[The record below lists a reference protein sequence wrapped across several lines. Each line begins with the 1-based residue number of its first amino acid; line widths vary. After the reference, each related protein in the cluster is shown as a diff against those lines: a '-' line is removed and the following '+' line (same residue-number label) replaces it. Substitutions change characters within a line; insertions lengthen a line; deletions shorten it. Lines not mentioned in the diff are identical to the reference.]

1 MARDE
6 HGKTLTAKFAGTATP
21 AGNADLQGFPF
32 SEGWDENYWP
42 PGTSTISGPVVNAV
56 LRIIS
61 AVGKEINEY
70 GILEWDVGLTY
81 QQHAIVLG
89 SDGALYQS
97 QQASNVGIDPTGDTD
112 DSHWA
117 LITDRY
123 LASQTEAATGTDTE
137 KLMTP
142 ARVRNTIS
150 ALIADVTQAQTDNN
164 NVNLMTPQRVRNLI
178 THILATAAQARD
190 GIENDVLMTPQR
202 VQDAIDAN
210 PPSVSRHDSPVITL
224 DAATG
229 SVVDTTSALGTNAVA
244 RVFEPLLV
252 AARARG
258 GYSIGNEV
266 IPLGG
271 SVPATVRKVNDR
283 SFAVH
288 AAAGDV
294 DVPFPVNPNGIYLF
308 RDRRAFYLPAAAGWN
323 SPQNL
328 GNVEGVTS
336 INAGTY
342 YVNNNDMRVFAVDDA
357 DLYEISNP
365 RIPQSTRSL
374 GRILNTAILDETSG
388 VAAMAAHNGTLWCIG
403 FHGGTGVG
411 SGNYT
416 GFRLARIDPN
426 NPSSTSSGYGYV
438 SGGSVLGRFLPE
450 RVPVGRWIAMTSHD
464 NALYAVRYTATGH
477 IIKLYRIN
485 TTTPASSAEIGTFPS
500 PGANIDA
507 TLFSFSDTLYCWI
520 GNRLYSVATSPFSA
534 TLIGTYSGYHGAA
547 VVTDYPT
554 SYEASLGNTG
564 DTTADFNL
572 KIRYSA

>member
-6 HGKTLTAKFAGTATP
+6 HGKTLTAKFAGTANP

-70 GILEWDVGLTY
+70 GILEWDAGLTY

-117 LITDRY
+117 LITARY

-142 ARVRNTIS
+142 ARVRNAIS
-150 ALIADVTQAQTDNN
+150 GLIADVSEAQTENN

-178 THILATAAQARD
+178 THILATAAEARD
-190 GIENDVLMTPQR
+190 GIENDVLMTPAR
-202 VQDAIDAN
+202 VQDAIQAN

-229 SVVDTTSALGTNAVA
+229 SVVDTTATLGTNAVA
-244 RVFEPLLV
+244 REFQPLLV

-258 GYSIGNEV
+258 GYSIGDEV
-266 IPLGG
+266 VPLDG
-271 SVPATVRKVNDR
+271 SVPASVRKVNDR

-288 AAAGDV
+288 C
-294 DVPFPVNPNGIYLF
+294 
-308 RDRRAFYLPAAAGWN
+308 
-323 SPQNL
+323 
-328 GNVEGVTS
+328 
-336 INAGTY
+336 
-342 YVNNNDMRVFAVDDA
+342 
-357 DLYEISNP
+357 
-365 RIPQSTRSL
+365 
-374 GRILNTAILDETSG
+374 TSG
-388 VAAMAAHNGTLWCIG
+388 VVSVPDFSASGIYFFESTGETDVYRVRQPSDWDNAADVGRNTTHSITAATYWDNGSDQRILVLGHNQVLYQITNPLRPDLMTEV
-403 FHGGTGVG
+403 GGTGNG
-411 SGNYT
+411 
-416 GFRLARIDPN
+416 RLAFTTSSVFSLAAHRVGGELRLYVIAAVHPNTRLVRINPN
-426 NPSSTSSGYGYV
+426 NPSDTSSPYGPI
-438 SGGSVLGRFLPE
+438 SGNFVFPAGTVRGFLG
-450 RVPVGRWIAMTSHD
+450 MTSHQGNLYTIRRID
-464 NALYAVRYTATGH
+464 AIDRLIQVNIINPANSTILGSGDTGDPINAL
-477 IIKLYRIN
+477 
-485 TTTPASSAEIGTFPS
+485 
-500 PGANIDA
+500 
-507 TLFSFSDTLYCWI
+507 FSVD
-520 GNRLYSVATSPFSA
+520 NRLFGISTPGVLPARSVWEFTSHTQTSVVLVSRGQLPA
-534 TLIGTYSGYHGAA
+534 GMENTGGAA
-547 VVTDYPT
+547 VIP
-554 SYEASLGNTG
+554 APIMRLGNSG
-564 DTTADFNL
+564 DSTADFNL